1 MIYNYDIHD
10 KSKKTTTDNKQLV
23 VLVSVKEKTEIH
35 FTFTAVQ
42 TH

>member
-1 MIYNYDIHD
+1 MI
-10 KSKKTTTDNKQLV
+10 KVKKTTTDNKQLV

-35 FTFTAVQ
+35 FFTFTAVQ